1 MFTAIA
7 VSYLCGA
14 VSGAIAHAYR
24 TAIKAK
30 AAEELKKVETK
41 IGI

>member
-1 MFTAIA
+1 MFTAI
-7 VSYLCGA
+7 VISFICGA
-14 VSGAIAHAYR
+14 ICGAIGHAYR
-24 TAIKAK
+24 AAIKAK

>member
-1 MFTAIA
+1 MFITIL
-7 VSYLCGA
+7 VLFVCGA
-14 VSGAIAHAYR
+14 ICGAIGYAYR
-24 TAIKAK
+24 AAIKAK